1 MERRRRRDLIGLL
14 TRYLHI
20 VLSLKWICSQ
30 HCIHLKKFDFIQV
43 WFYSIYSLTGG
54 LFYWW
59 LEIRCWNMTPE
70 IKWQWNGSQRENSGL
85 IKNVFFSSVGLK
97 MKLANLSSITSL
109 VLFSE
114 YWLFLLSQCNVS
126 MNKKPVCTQQSGMW
140 NASLKKR
147 PWDPAELYQAY
158 LDGTLARHA
167 NNVGLHVSVSSFSVI
182 LLKHKA
188 MHLSS
193 RKRRAFVI

>member
-1 MERRRRRDLIGLL
+1 MESSWRRRRDLIGLL

-43 WFYSIYSLTGG
+43 GFYLLLLTHWWSFLLVVRNRMLKYDTWNKMTMG
-54 LFYWW
+54 L
-59 LEIRCWNMTPE
+59 
-70 IKWQWNGSQRENSGL
+70 RENSCL

-109 VLFSE
+109 VLFRE

-167 NNVGLHVSVSSFSVI
+167 NNVGLHVSVSSFQI
-182 LLKHKA
+182 TLLKN
-188 MHLSS
+188 
-193 RKRRAFVI
+193 I

>member
-1 MERRRRRDLIGLL
+1 MNLQPALYSFEEVWF
-14 TRYLHI
+14 HSSW
-20 VLSLKWICSQ
+20 VLSSAT
-30 HCIHLKKFDFIQV
+30 H
-43 WFYSIYSLTGG
+43 SLVVF
-54 LFYWW
+54 FYWW
-59 LEIRCWNMTPE
+59 LEIGCWNMTPE
-70 IKWQWNGSQRENSGL
+70 INDNGMDLRENSCL

-97 MKLANLSSITSL
+97 MKLANLSSIASL
-109 VLFSE
+109 VHFSE

-167 NNVGLHVSVSSFSVI
+167 NNVGLHVSVSSFQI
-182 LLKHKA
+182 TLLKT
-188 MHLSS
+188 
-193 RKRRAFVI
+193 

>member
-1 MERRRRRDLIGLL
+1 MNLQSALYSFEEVWI
-14 TRYLHI
+14 HSSW
-20 VLSLKWICSQ
+20 VLP
-30 HCIHLKKFDFIQV
+30 
-43 WFYSIYSLTGG
+43 SLTGG

-59 LEIRCWNMTPE
+59 LEIGCWNMTPE
-70 IKWQWNGSQRENSGL
+70 IKWQWNGSQRKENSCP
-85 IKNVFFSSVGLK
+85 INNVFFSSVGLK

-114 YWLFLLSQCNVS
+114 YWLFLILSQCNVS

-167 NNVGLHVSVSSFSVI
+167 NNVGLHVSVSSFQI
-182 LLKHKA
+182 TLLK
-188 MHLSS
+188 
-193 RKRRAFVI
+193 I